1 MHSTHDIFPKTIPLG
16 IYTADEIHMI
26 GFLRVQNPLKSS
38 LSAVNKNSVK
48 MTITDHDYEYI
59 NAFREAGLIQISI
72 RNVAGFLTE
81 ATVVFV
87 PNQDVDVTLLTM
99 QFEASRRSL
108 ETT

>member
-1 MHSTHDIFPKTIPLG
+1 
-16 IYTADEIHMI
+16 MI
-26 GFLRVQNPLKSS
+26 GFLRVLEPLKSS
-38 LSAVNKNSVK
+38 LPAINKNSVE

-87 PNQDVDVTLLTM
+87 PNQDVDVTLLTT
-99 QFEASRRSL
+99 QFEASRRSS